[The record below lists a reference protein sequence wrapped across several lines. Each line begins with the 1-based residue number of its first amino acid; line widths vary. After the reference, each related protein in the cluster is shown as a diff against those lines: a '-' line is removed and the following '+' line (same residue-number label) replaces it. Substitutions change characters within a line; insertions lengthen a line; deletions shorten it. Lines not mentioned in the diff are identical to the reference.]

1 MPRRRHR
8 AIGFSDL
15 VGCVS
20 GSQDRICAPEEAPRS
35 RRGDAIELGTKVL
48 TWHHVLWPGGRAGKK
63 RPALE
68 WTLLSSGPSSLSST
82 PSSSSLLLVAG
93 IVLVRTVISF
103 LSHWSAFPQT
113 VVGAIDGI
121 LVVIILLDIAHTV
134 FGHLR
139 SSVFPVRPFLVIGI
153 LAGVRDILSASAHL
167 TLTSLTTTDLYDTLI
182 SLGVGV
188 GVVVFLLVGL
198 LLLGLSGHNDEDEE
212 T

>member
-1 MPRRRHR
+1 MAEDPSNETR
-8 AIGFSDL
+8 AGTGMDQL
-15 VGCVS
+15 VRWAIV
-20 GSQDRICAPEEAPRS
+20 
-35 RRGDAIELGTKVL
+35 AIEYAIV
-48 TWHHVLWPGGRAGKK
+48 
-63 RPALE
+63 
-68 WTLLSSGPSSLSST
+68 
-82 PSSSSLLLVAG
+82 SSLLLVAG
-93 IVLVRTVISF
+93 IVLVRTVVSF

-167 TLTSLTTTDLYDTLI
+167 TLTSLSTVDLYDTLI

-198 LLLGLSGHNDEDEE
+198 LILRFSGHTDEDS
-212 T
+212 